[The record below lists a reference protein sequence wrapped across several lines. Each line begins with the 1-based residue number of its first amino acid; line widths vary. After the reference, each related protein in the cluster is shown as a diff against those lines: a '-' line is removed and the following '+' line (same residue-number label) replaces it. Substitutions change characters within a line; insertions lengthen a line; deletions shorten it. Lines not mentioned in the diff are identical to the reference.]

1 MRNSHDQGGAV
12 MLLLLAVLG
21 LGAASLFLAAQGRAR
36 TDDARV
42 QRTLRTLA
50 EAREALAGFA
60 VTHGR
65 LPRPALSAT
74 DGREDP
80 APCLSEARCTGYLP
94 WAALGVPRTDAWGKL
109 LRYSVTPVY
118 TSAPLQRTSAVASKT
133 VLTRSG
139 GRIIYVA
146 GNPDCSLGAQ
156 CVAAV
161 VYSAGR
167 NNFGTGA
174 DGLRQASGP
183 AGNVDEAANERAVR
197 DFMVRPATD
206 DASAPGGS
214 FDDLLTWIAPDWLYR
229 QMAQARVLP

>member
-1 MRNSHDQGGAV
+1 
-12 MLLLLAVLG
+12 MLLILAVLG
-21 LGAASLFLAAQGRAR
+21 LGAASLFLASQGRAR
-36 TDDARV
+36 SDDARV
-42 QRTLRTLA
+42 QRTLRALA

-65 LPRPALSAT
+65 LPRPAISAT

-80 APCLSEARCTGYLP
+80 VPCLSEARCTGYLP

-109 LRYSVTPVY
+109 LRYSVTPLY
-118 TSAPLQRTSAVASKT
+118 TTAPLQRTAAVASKT

-167 NNFGTGA
+167 NNFGTSA
-174 DGLRQASGP
+174 DGRRQAG
-183 AGNVDEAANERAVR
+183 AAANVDEAANDRAVR
-197 DFMVRPATD
+197 DFMVRPASA
-206 DASAPGGS
+206 DAGTPGGP
-214 FDDLLTWIAPDWLYR
+214 FDDLLTWIGPEWLYR
-229 QMAQARVLP
+229 QMAEARVLP

>member
-1 MRNSHDQGGAV
+1 

-21 LGAASLFLAAQGRAR
+21 LGAASLFLAAQRAR

-50 EAREALAGFA
+50 EARAALAGFA

-80 APCLSEARCTGYLP
+80 VPCLNEARCTGYLP

-109 LRYSVTPVY
+109 LRYSVTPLY
-118 TSAPLQRTSAVASKT
+118 TSAPLQRTSAVASKS

-139 GRIIYVA
+139 ARIIYVT

-156 CVAAV
+156 CAVAI

-167 NNFGTGA
+167 NNFGTSA
-174 DGLRQASGP
+174 AGLRQAGG
-183 AGNVDEAANERAVR
+183 AANIDEAANDRAVR

-206 DASAPGGS
+206 DANAPGGP
-214 FDDLLTWIAPDWLYR
+214 FDDLLTWIEPEWLYR

>member
-1 MRNSHDQGGAV
+1 MRTRSSQGGAV
-12 MLLLLAVLG
+12 LLLLLAVLG
-21 LGAASLFLAAQGRAR
+21 LGAASLFLATQGRAR
-36 TDDARV
+36 ADDARV
-42 QRTLRTLA
+42 QRTLRVLA

-80 APCLSEARCTGYLP
+80 TPCLSEARCTGYLP

-109 LRYSVTPVY
+109 LRYSVTPQY
-118 TSAPLQRTSAVASKT
+118 TDAPLQRTSAVASKT

-167 NNFGTGA
+167 NNFGTSA
-174 DGLRQASGP
+174 AGLRQAGP
-183 AGNVDEAANERAVR
+183 AENIDEAANDRAVR

-206 DASAPGGS
+206 DAQAPGGP
-214 FDDLLTWIAPDWLYR
+214 FDDLLTWIGPDWLYR